1 MSDFDP
7 SELQKI
13 IHENRVKPTRSIVDR
28 LDHVTGYLHAL
39 SVGQDRLN
47 EKAERAASWSQ
58 GAANQLSAIRGLL
71 VVISI
76 CAVAVTWKV
85 VFAS

>member
-7 SELQKI
+7 SELEKI
-13 IHENRVKPTRSIVDR
+13 IRENRVKPTTSIIGR
-28 LDHVTGYLHAL
+28 LDQMTGYLHGL

-47 EKAERAASWSQ
+47 EKAERSAAWSQ
-58 GAANQLSAIRGLL
+58 GATNQLSAIRGLL
-71 VVISI
+71 VVITI

>member
-7 SELQKI
+7 SELEKI
-13 IHENRVKPTRSIVDR
+13 IRENRVKPTAAIVDR
-28 LDHVTGYLHAL
+28 LDRLAGSLH
-39 SVGQDRLN
+39 SVSLGQDQLN
-47 EKAERAASWSQ
+47 EKMERAANWTQ
-58 GAANQLSAIRGLL
+58 GATNQLSAIRGLL
-71 VVISI
+71 IAITI